1 VIVTFSI
8 DRGVVAYTA
17 LEQPQPGDGDVIVA
31 APVSMMVIARWNAML
46 GGDPE
51 LVEVVGGILTGSCQE
66 SHP

>member
-1 VIVTFSI
+1 MTVTFSI

-17 LEQPQPGDGDVIVA
+17 LEQPQPGDGDVMVA
-31 APVSMMVIARWNAML
+31 APVSMMVIVGGML

-66 SHP
+66 SHA